1 MPDLPKW
8 MQPAQPAAGNG
19 AATPTPASPAPQPD
33 GAAAPTLPPLHARGS
48 SLPDADPAALEA
60 AATVEDKRAQE
71 IGDAMDARPA
81 KPGDY
86 RLPDPPRDSG
96 VPPMTGAEKVGVAQL
111 LHSLDAPPGL
121 AQAVVLADYAAG
133 AAGAPKGE
141 AALTAS
147 SSKAMH
153 AIALGIQGSTGASYE
168 AARAEAA
175 KLAGE
180 VDDYMLNV
188 VGRKDPRVA
197 MWWTESDVSNNPA
210 LLKQLHAYIGRA
222 KQRAAR
228 SS

>member
-8 MQPAQPAAGNG
+8 MQPPPTAAGNG
-19 AATPTPASPAPQPD
+19 ASTPPAAKPNPAPP
-33 GAAAPTLPPLHARGS
+33 AVPTLPPLHVRGS

-60 AATVEDKRAQE
+60 ATTVEDKRAQE
-71 IGDAMDARPA
+71 IGDAMDQRPA
-81 KPGDY
+81 KPSDY

-121 AQAVVLADYAAG
+121 AQAVVLADYTAG

-175 KLAGE
+175 QLAGE

-197 MWWTESDVSNNPA
+197 MWWTESDVSNNAA
-210 LLKQLHAYIGRA
+210 LLKQLHAYIGRV

-228 SS
+228 SN